1 MKLPKQNTLQ
11 STEFKDSEELN
22 AKKLVI
28 EKRQKKMLSELGKTV
43 SELKNGLYQLDR
55 MPED

>member
-11 STEFKDSEELN
+11 STEFKDSEELK

>member
-1 MKLPKQNTLQ
+1 MKLPKENSLE
-11 STEFKDSEELN
+11 STEFECSKEFK

-28 EKRQKKMLSELGKTV
+28 EKRQNRILSELGKTV
-43 SELKNGLYQLDR
+43 SELKNGVYQLDR

>member
-11 STEFKDSEELN
+11 STEFEDNKELK

-28 EKRQKKMLSELGKTV
+28 EKRQNKMLSELGKTV

>member
-1 MKLPKQNTLQ
+1 MKLPKKNTLQ
-11 STEFKDSEELN
+11 STEFEDSEELK

>member
-11 STEFKDSEELN
+11 STEFEDSEELK

>member
-11 STEFKDSEELN
+11 STEFECSKEFK

-28 EKRQKKMLSELGKTV
+28 EQRQKKMLSELGKTV